1 MSPRSHCTRR
11 PQGVAMPVA
20 REGGF
25 SLIELMVAIV
35 IALFLIGGVLTVE
48 QGVKMSFQANDAF
61 SQLEDNERF
70 AMSTLGAIVERA
82 GYYPSPNT
90 NTIVTALPSDST
102 TTPQG
107 ALAPLAAGWYVYD
120 SGAYGTDV
128 LFVRY
133 MTTSGQN
140 INLCDGTVG
149 ITQTYTN
156 NFYIAADTTNP
167 SINGLYCDVQ
177 AGTGAWN
184 TAVELASGVQSM
196 SIMYGVHTTNY
207 VTPADDNVD
216 TYMNAAAVTSASDWP
231 AVTSMQVQLQ
241 FLNPLYGKAPGQPQ
255 YVYFTRV
262 IAIMGRT
269 GSFVL

>member
-1 MSPRSHCTRR
+1 MKMRGLR
-11 PQGVAMPVA
+11 QDGL
-20 REGGF
+20 
-25 SLIELMVAIV
+25 SLVELMVAIV

-48 QGVKMSFQANDAF
+48 QGVKMSFAANDGL
-61 SQLEDNERF
+61 SQLQDNERF
-70 AMSTLGAIVERA
+70 AMSTLALIVQRA

-90 NTIVTALPSDST
+90 NPMATALPADTT
-102 TTPQG
+102 TTPAG
-107 ALAPLAAGWYVYD
+107 ASAPLAAGQYIYD

-128 LFVRY
+128 LFIRY
-133 MTTSGQN
+133 MTASGQN

-149 ITQTYTN
+149 ITQSYTN

-177 AGTGAWN
+177 PGTGGWN
-184 TAVELASGVQSM
+184 TAVELVSGVQSM

-216 TYMNAAAVTSASDWP
+216 TYMTAATVTSGGYWSAVTSI
-231 AVTSMQVQLQ
+231 QVQLQ
-241 FLNPLYGKAPGQPQ
+241 FLNPLYPTTPGQPQ

-262 IAIMGRT
+262 IAVMGRT
-269 GSFVL
+269 GLVDL

>member
-1 MSPRSHCTRR
+1 
-11 PQGVAMPVA
+11 MPVA
-20 REGGF
+20 RQGGF
-25 SLIELMVAIV
+25 SLIELRVAIV

-70 AMSTLGAIVERA
+70 AMSTLGAIVQRA

-133 MTTSGQN
+133 MTTAGQN

-149 ITQTYTN
+149 ATRRTRTTFTSPRIRPIPASTASTATYSPAPAGG
-156 NFYIAADTTNP
+156 IRP
-167 SINGLYCDVQ
+167 SSWQ
-177 AGTGAWN
+177 
-184 TAVELASGVQSM
+184 VECRAC
-196 SIMYGVHTTNY
+196 
-207 VTPADDNVD
+207 
-216 TYMNAAAVTSASDWP
+216 
-231 AVTSMQVQLQ
+231 
-241 FLNPLYGKAPGQPQ
+241 
-255 YVYFTRV
+255 R
-262 IAIMGRT
+262 
-269 GSFVL
+269 

>member
-1 MSPRSHCTRR
+1 MRLRSQT
-11 PQGVAMPVA
+11 
-20 REGGF
+20 GF

-70 AMSTLGAIVERA
+70 AMSTIAAIVERA

-90 NTIVTALPSDST
+90 NTIVTALPSDTT

-107 ALAPLAAGWYVYD
+107 ASAPLAAGWYVYD
-120 SGAYGTDV
+120 SGTTGANV
-128 LFVRY
+128 LFIRF
-133 MTTSGQN
+133 MTQSGQN

-149 ITQTYTN
+149 TTQSYTN
-156 NFYIAADTTNP
+156 NFYIAADSTGKNA
-167 SINGLYCDVQ
+167 LYCDVQ
-177 AGTGAWN
+177 PGTGGWN
-184 TAVELASGVQSM
+184 AAVELVSNVQAM
-196 SIMYGVHTTNY
+196 SIMYGVHTNNY

-216 TYMNAAAVTSASDWP
+216 TYMSAANVTASTAGW
-231 AVTSMQVQLQ
+231 AGVTSMQVTLT

>member
-1 MSPRSHCTRR
+1 MKTQVSR
-11 PQGVAMPVA
+11 Q
-20 REGGF
+20 GGF
-25 SLIELMVAIV
+25 SLIELSVAIL

-48 QGVKMSFQANDAF
+48 QGVKMSYQANDSL

-70 AMSTLGAIVERA
+70 AMSTIAAIVQRA
-82 GYYPSPNT
+82 GYYPAPNI

-107 ALAPLAAGWYVYD
+107 ASAPLQAGWYVYD

-128 LFVRY
+128 LFIRY

-149 ITQTYTN
+149 GTSTYTN
-156 NFYIAADTTNP
+156 NFYLAPDTATPSTND
-167 SINGLYCDVQ
+167 LYCDVQ
-177 AGTGAWN
+177 VGTGGWN
-184 TAVELASGVQSM
+184 ASVELVSGIQSM

-207 VTPADDNVD
+207 VSPADDNVD
-216 TYMNAAAVTSASDWP
+216 TYMTAAAVTSGGYWG

-241 FLNPLYGKAPGQPQ
+241 FLNPLYKTTPGQPH

-269 GSFVL
+269 GLVSI

>member
-1 MSPRSHCTRR
+1 MSPSS
-11 PQGVAMPVA
+11 QK
-20 REGGF
+20 GF

-48 QGVKMSFQANDAF
+48 QGVKMSYQANDAF

-82 GYYPSPNT
+82 GYYPNPNT
-90 NTIVTALPSDST
+90 NTIVTALPSDTT

-107 ALAPLAAGWYVYD
+107 ASAPLAAGWYVYD
-120 SGAYGTDV
+120 SGAYGADV

-133 MTTSGQN
+133 MTTAGQN
-140 INLCDGTVG
+140 INLCDGTIG
-149 ITQTYTN
+149 TTQTYTN
-156 NFYIAADTTNP
+156 NFYLVPDAANP
-167 SINGLYCDVQ
+167 LTKDLYCAVQ
-177 AGTGAWN
+177 VGTGAWN
-184 TAVELASGVQSM
+184 TPVELVGGIQAM
-196 SIMYGVHTTNY
+196 SIMYGVHTTTYNGDL
-207 VTPADDNVD
+207 DDNVD
-216 TYMNAAAVTSASDWP
+216 TYMQAAAVTSGGYWA
-231 AVTSMQVQLQ
+231 AVTSMQVTLQ

>member
-1 MSPRSHCTRR
+1 MSPRS
-11 PQGVAMPVA
+11 QI
-20 REGGF
+20 GF

-70 AMSTLGAIVERA
+70 AMSSLAAIVERA
-82 GYYPSPNT
+82 GYYPNPNN
-90 NTIVTALPSDST
+90 NTIVTALPANNT

-107 ALAPLAAGWYVYD
+107 ANAPFAAGWYVYD
-120 SGAYGTDV
+120 SGTAPADV
-128 LFVRY
+128 LFVRF
-133 MTTSGQN
+133 MTATGQN

-149 ITQTYTN
+149 TNRTYTN
-156 NFYIAADTTNP
+156 NFYIAADTNNP
-167 SINGLYCDVQ
+167 SINALYCDVQ
-177 AGTGAWN
+177 SNANAWRSP
-184 TAVELASGVQSM
+184 VELVSGVQGM
-196 SIMYGVHTTNY
+196 QVMYGVHTTNY
-207 VTPADDNVD
+207 NPPPVPDDNVD
-216 TYMNAAAVTSASDWP
+216 TYMNAAAVGASAAGW
-231 AVTSMQVQLQ
+231 AGVTSMQITLQ

-269 GSFVL
+269 GSFVQ

>member
-1 MSPRSHCTRR
+1 
-11 PQGVAMPVA
+11 MPGS
-20 REGGF
+20 RQGGF

-70 AMSTLGAIVERA
+70 AMSTLAAIVGRA
-82 GYYPSPNT
+82 GYYPNPNI
-90 NTIVTALPSDST
+90 NTIVTALPSDTT

-107 ALAPLAAGWYVYD
+107 ASAPLAAGLYVYD
-120 SGAYGTDV
+120 SGTYGADV

-133 MTTSGQN
+133 MTTAGQN

-149 ITQTYTN
+149 TTQTYTN

-167 SINGLYCDVQ
+167 SINGLYCEVQ

-184 TAVELASGVQSM
+184 GAGVELASGVQSM

-216 TYMNAAAVTSASDWP
+216 TYMTAAALTGAGDWA

>member
-1 MSPRSHCTRR
+1 MSLRS
-11 PQGVAMPVA
+11 QS
-20 REGGF
+20 GF

-70 AMSTLGAIVERA
+70 AMSTLAAIVERA
-82 GYYPSPNT
+82 GYYPNPNI
-90 NTIVTALPSDST
+90 NTTVTALPADNT

-107 ALAPLAAGWYVYD
+107 ANAPLVAGWYVYD
-120 SGAYGTDV
+120 SGTYGADV
-128 LFVRY
+128 LFIRY
-133 MTTSGQN
+133 MTATGQN

-149 ITQTYTN
+149 TNHTYTN
-156 NFYIAADTTNP
+156 NFYIAADATNP
-167 SINGLYCDVQ
+167 SINDLYCDVQ
-177 AGTGAWN
+177 SGTGGWR
-184 TAVELASGVQSM
+184 TAVALVNNVQSM

-207 VTPADDNVD
+207 ANPPDDNVD
-216 TYMNAAAVTSASDWP
+216 TYMNAAAVTASAAGW
-231 AVTSMQVQLQ
+231 AGVTSMQITLQ
-241 FLNPLYGKAPGQPQ
+241 FTNPLYGKAPSQPQ